1 VETSYNPDM
10 PPLDK
15 IKYLV
20 PIDLTI
26 GQFMYVI
33 RSRLKL
39 NAEKALYLFIN
50 GTIPSSSSV
59 ILDLYELYKDETD
72 GFLYILLNGENTF
85 G

>member
-1 VETSYNPDM
+1 M

>member
-1 VETSYNPDM
+1 M

-20 PIDLTI
+20 PIDLTV

-50 GTIPSSSSV
+50 GTIPASSSV

-72 GFLYILLNGENTF
+72 GFLYIVLNGENTF